1 LKGIGKTTETDK
13 PTDFTQMPEID
24 LSSLTEE
31 QQKTILERANKEG
44 CNCGCKM
51 TVAECRNDDTTCRR
65 SVALAKAIVKEVTGE
80 KLEDEVKSDG
90 GKTKKELEAEAKK

>member
-1 LKGIGKTTETDK
+1 M
-13 PTDFTQMPEID
+13 QID

-65 SVALAKAIVKEVTGE
+65 SVALAKAIVEEVTG
-80 KLEDEVKSDG
+80 KKYEVKADS
-90 GKTKKELEAEAKK
+90 GKKTPPFNYIPPTSASSR